1 MPALAAPPLN
11 HILPV
16 TLHDRQGQSFLVRE
30 MDPAERETVA
40 RFYDEFEP
48 KRAAQGL
55 PPEGSFRI
63 GRWLDNILRGGTH
76 LLVEAD
82 GEVVGHAFMVPT
94 DKQGVA
100 EYAIF
105 LDHGVRG
112 RGVGTQVNRVA
123 AQVAGALGLR
133 RLWLSVEP
141 HNRAA
146 VRSYEKIGFRFRPET
161 IYSSEA
167 EMELEVPDSAPPP
180 RH

>member
-1 MPALAAPPLN
+1 MPALSAPPLN
-11 HILPV
+11 RILPV
-16 TLHDRQGQSFLVRE
+16 TLHDREGQSFLVRE
-30 MDPAERETVA
+30 MNPAERETVA
-40 RFYDEFEP
+40 RFYDGFEP

-55 PPEGSFRI
+55 PPEGSHRI

-76 LLVEAD
+76 LLVEAE

-105 LDHGVRG
+105 LDHAIRG
-112 RGVGTQVNRVA
+112 RGVGTKVNRVA
-123 AQVAGALGLR
+123 AEVAGALGLR

-167 EMELEVPDSAPPP
+167 EMELAIPGE
-180 RH
+180 